1 MKGTVSG
8 HVNLLKT
15 MLGSGILSFP
25 HLFSTYGVLPT
36 GCLTFMCAFFST
48 IGLYILAVCS
58 QKIGRNCN
66 LSLLATECAPHMC
79 IFIDIAV
86 FIKCMGAA
94 VSYLIIVRQLL
105 PQILSRAVEG
115 THDSRILLLAF
126 VLCFGP
132 LSYFNKLSKLR
143 YTSLCG
149 LIGML
154 LTIVATVFRY
164 QYMSTSPENKSRILM
179 HYSVKWP
186 QGLGKFVFAF
196 TCHMNFF
203 TVYNEMEDNTVTSM
217 RVLIVRVVLI
227 ALVSYI
233 VFGYLNSAL
242 YGDGVHDNVL
252 ENYPND
258 NLALIVKSAYVL
270 IMAFSYPL
278 QINPCRL
285 YLMSALNIADKKK
298 RTQQTCSMVITTLI
312 IVATTYI
319 ACGEMKL
326 GMVYTIVGSTSS
338 TLLCLILPGIFYLN
352 IDIEKNTLLMLFSY
366 IAFLFGT
373 LVFCISM
380 LSMIAK

>member
-25 HLFSTYGVLPT
+25 YLFSTYGVLPT
-36 GCLTFMCAFFST
+36 LCLTFLCAFFST

-58 QKIGRNCN
+58 QKVGRNCN
-66 LSLLATECAPHMC
+66 LSLLATECAPYMC

-105 PQILSRAVEG
+105 PQILSRLVTRA
-115 THDSRILLLAF
+115 HDSRILLLAF
-126 VLCFGP
+126 VLCFSP

-143 YTSLCG
+143 YTSICG
-149 LIGML
+149 LLGIL
-154 LTIVATVFRY
+154 FILTATVFRY
-164 QYMSTSPENKSRILM
+164 LYMTASTENKSSLLV
-179 HYSVKWP
+179 HYSAKWP

-203 TVYNEMEDNTVTSM
+203 TVYNEMEDNTVASM
-217 RVLIVRVVLI
+217 RALTVRVVLI

-233 VFGYLNSAL
+233 VFGYFNSAL
-242 YGDGVHDNVL
+242 YGADVHDNVL

-258 NLALIVKSAYVL
+258 NLALVVKTAYVL
-270 IMAFSYPL
+270 TMAFSYPL
-278 QINPCRL
+278 QVNPCRL
-285 YLMSALNIADKKK
+285 YLVSALNIAGKKK
-298 RTQQTCSMVITTLI
+298 RVRQACSVVITTLI
-312 IVATTYI
+312 VMATTYI
-319 ACGEMKL
+319 ACGDTQL

-352 IDIEKNTLLMLFSY
+352 IDIEKNALLMLFSY

-373 LVFCISM
+373 LVFTMSM
-380 LSMIAK
+380 LIMIAK